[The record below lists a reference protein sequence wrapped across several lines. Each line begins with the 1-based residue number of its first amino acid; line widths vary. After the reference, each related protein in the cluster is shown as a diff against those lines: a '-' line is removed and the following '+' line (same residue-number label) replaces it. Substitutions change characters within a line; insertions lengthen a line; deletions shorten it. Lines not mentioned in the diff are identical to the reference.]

1 MMLTGKTIKPKKAKS
16 WGLIDM
22 TVEPLG
28 PGIGDTE
35 MNSLRYL
42 EEVAVQAAKDLASGK
57 LKKTPRKKN
66 MQDKILDKMLA
77 TTPGKNYVFGQAK
90 AQVMKMSKGLY
101 PAPLKILEVARAGI
115 DKREGYK
122 AEREGFGHLA
132 MTSQSKGLIGLFK
145 GQTECKKNSFGKPQ
159 KRAKYAF
166 FLFNVHFYRWFNITQ
181 ASKFS

>member
-28 PGIGDTE
+28 PGIGDPE

-101 PAPLKILEVARAGI
+101 PAPLKILE
-115 DKREGYK
+115 
-122 AEREGFGHLA
+122 
-132 MTSQSKGLIGLFK
+132 
-145 GQTECKKNSFGKPQ
+145 
-159 KRAKYAF
+159 
-166 FLFNVHFYRWFNITQ
+166 
-181 ASKFS
+181 